1 MQESLDQEALN
12 RNSNFKKKNNRNKNN
27 SGEPAIDRSISNKF
41 QFAENLVYYSSR
53 LNQRRNISR
62 WSRYVVMYN
71 DWRQRDDI
79 EAVVSTADGTLTGS
93 AWPRESTCVFVPVP
107 FKHQRRRLR
116 YVIQLLTSCSCFPR
130 NIDHDNR
137 CALIDPLPID
147 RWIAQCIHRAYQS

>member
-1 MQESLDQEALN
+1 MENQQQILVRQ
-12 RNSNFKKKNNRNKNN
+12 K
-27 SGEPAIDRSISNKF
+27 
-41 QFAENLVYYSSR
+41 NLVYYSSR
-53 LNQRRNISR
+53 PNRNISR

-93 AWPRESTCVFVPVP
+93 GWPRESTCVFVPVP

-147 RWIAQCIHRAYQS
+147 RWIAQFYSSCIPIINFMLFYIFDRILIIFY